1 MKSYLVKK
9 EEVKRKWCLI
19 DAKDKILGKVAVE
32 AATILRGKH
41 KPEFTPHVDC
51 GDGVIIINTA
61 HIRVT
66 GNKLKAKL
74 YDSYSGYPGGL
85 KQRTLENVLAQD
97 PTFVM
102 TEAVRGML
110 PKGSLGRKM
119 IKKLKVYKEDKH
131 ENQAQKPTEHK
142 I

>member
-85 KQRTLENVLAQD
+85 KQRTLENVLAKD

-102 TEAVRGML
+102 SEAVRGML

-131 ENQAQKPTEHK
+131 ENQAQKPIEHK